1 MPTHVDSDM
10 SFWMRLCLV
19 ILTFYIFDL
28 VSMAVW

>member
-1 MPTHVDSDM
+1 
-10 SFWMRLCLV
+10 V